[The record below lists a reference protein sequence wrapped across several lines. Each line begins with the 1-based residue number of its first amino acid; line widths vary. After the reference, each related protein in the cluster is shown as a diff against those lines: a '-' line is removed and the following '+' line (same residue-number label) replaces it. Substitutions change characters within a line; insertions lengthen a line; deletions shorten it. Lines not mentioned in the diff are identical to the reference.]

1 MQFKVLALVPAL
13 VATAAATIDVAFSGY
28 YLADCVAPS
37 IESANVISGGCGPA
51 QGLPVKSFS
60 AHVYS
65 GSCDDSTA
73 SPVLKVYTATGCT
86 EESLYGEYEV
96 NSTTQCFEVDATF
109 LSSEVVIR
117 RVKCGQEKP
126 NCVRCSSTGRKCEY
140 VKAVAGTFSS
150 ASPPS
155 ATALD
160 HPLAFAPNTV
170 WRERRAFAYYFERV
184 ALFVGGDLDVEF
196 WGTFVPQLC
205 QGEPAVWDAIISIS
219 ALFETHERPTSLVSV
234 QPIDQPQGDA
244 LAWYS
249 RSVSAIRQRIER
261 GQIDIFVGLITC
273 VLFICIETLQ
283 GREKEA
289 LQLFAQG
296 LQLIQALRAQVSSG
310 MIPPSKAVL
319 LEDVIVPIFIR
330 LGVIAFSDSASRMGC
345 LLRARTP
352 VWSAEF
358 GSLRCAREAL
368 TNLGAETMLFERQC
382 LAELSQVDCFHVSE
396 RLLHTQAVFF
406 ERLQEWDVAFKRLL
420 DSLHDK
426 GPLSQHQVV
435 NSALLIA
442 YHKTT
447 IILANICVSSLQTM
461 ADRCLEDFQII
472 IDQCGLA
479 LDASRR
485 SDGTQPPFTFDLGV
499 GLPLWFTSLRCRE
512 PRIRRAAVE
521 LLRRAPPVMGFY
533 RSTAAV
539 SFAENIIMLEE
550 GNAMALRPARG
561 TRSAQELAWE
571 EDPEGRMHGN
581 RLQLEQGKLVATSE
595 NDAQLALADIP
606 EEARIGPI
614 NVVRQDDSSSPR
626 TMQEGVMNQDSSNE
640 VTGMRF
646 MRNQRDPVQNTWQ
659 RVHEYL
665 PL

>member
-1 MQFKVLALVPAL
+1 MSP
-13 VATAAATIDVAFSGY
+13 
-28 YLADCVAPS
+28 
-37 IESANVISGGCGPA
+37 ESASRYSGDAGI
-51 QGLPVKSFS
+51 GLPLRSR
-60 AHVYS
+60 
-65 GSCDDSTA
+65 
-73 SPVLKVYTATGCT
+73 LGCKT
-86 EESLYGEYEV
+86 
-96 NSTTQCFEVDATF
+96 CK
-109 LSSEVVIR
+109 IR

-126 NCVRCSSTGRKCEY
+126 YCLRCSSTGRKCEY

-155 ATALD
+155 TAALD

-219 ALFETHERPTSLVSV
+219 ALFETHDQPTSLVSV
-234 QPIDQPQGDA
+234 PPIDQPQGDA

-261 GQIDIFVGLITC
+261 GQVDIFVGLITC

-289 LQLFAQG
+289 LQLFMQG
-296 LQLIQALRAQVSSG
+296 LQLIQALRVQVSSG
-310 MIPPSKAVL
+310 VIPPSKAVL

-330 LGVIAFSDSASRMGC
+330 LGVIAFSDSATRMDS
-345 LLRARTP
+345 LLRACTP

-358 GSLRCAREAL
+358 ASLRCAREAL
-368 TNLGAETMLFERQC
+368 TSLGAETMLFERQC
-382 LAELSQVDCFHVSE
+382 LAELSRADCFHVSE
-396 RLLHTQAVFF
+396 GLLHTQAIFF
-406 ERLQEWDVAFKRLL
+406 ERLKEWDVAFKRLL

-447 IILANICVSSLQTM
+447 IILATICVSSLQTM
-461 ADRCLEDFQII
+461 ADQCLEDFQII
-472 IDQCGLA
+472 INQCGLA

-485 SDGTQPPFTFDLGV
+485 RDGTQPPFTFDLGV

-521 LLRRAPPVMGFY
+521 LLRQAPPVMGFY
-533 RSTAAV
+533 RATAAV

-550 GNAMALRPARG
+550 GNAMALRPASRPQS
-561 TRSAQELAWE
+561 SAAMVWDQGA
-571 EDPEGRMHGN
+571 EGRIHGHISP
-581 RLQLEQGKLVATSE
+581 REQGRLVATSD

-614 NVVRQDDSSSPR
+614 NVVRQDGSSSPR
-626 TMQEGVMNQDSSNE
+626 TMQEGVMNCDDSSNE

-646 MRNQRDPVQNTWQ
+646 VRNRRDPVQNNWQ